1 MNKSEEDYKNLG
13 TSTFFAT
20 KRPWL
25 AFCTVAQVLP
35 FCRCCLIV
43 DPNDSNVSLWDVQ
56 STCTNNI
63 KQPEVSR
70 SKFLVPNLWQ
80 PRVTQVTCPSE
91 ARTSKSGSQFCALLL
106 GAFPHQLGFSL
117 AHLNFTWPNSGASS
131 NNIQHVR
138 KAEERS
144 IWLLA
149 YKSTQRLGWNG
160 LRNSRTSD
168 SSSSFPQGVIVGP
181 KAQGWIQKHSVYFH
195 HPLSTLIKALAEESI
210 HISFHLWQSRSDR
223 GWKTAEAASSDRNGQ
238 ICCLLLQVHPHQ
250 LILSLAH
257 LREII
262 SCPSPSTTTC
272 SLNKLWPKRHN
283 FLISEE
289 IPVWVGTSYI
299 ERSCMTRHMQTFNV
313 IMHWP
318 VDNWWVR
325 ALPTITIPTPCCQDK
340 HKGIPSWSL
349 FWFFN
354 HQPSQSWYPWDPS
367 SKLCGQVFHL
377 VRTVTAGQSFCF
389 VWTIS
394 ATINLEIILPGG
406 IYV

>member
-25 AFCTVAQVLP
+25 VFCTVAQVLP

-43 DPNDSNVSLWDVQ
+43 DPNDSNLSLWDVQ
-56 STCTNNI
+56 STYQQHQTT
-63 KQPEVSR
+63 R
-70 SKFLVPNLWQ
+70 SIQKFLGPQPVTT

-91 ARTSKSGSQFCALLL
+91 AWTSKSGSQFCALLL

-149 YKSTQRLGWNG
+149 YKFTQRLDWNG

-181 KAQGWIQKHSVYFH
+181 KAQGWIQNHSVYFH
-195 HPLSTLIKALAEESI
+195 HPLSTQIKALAEESV
-210 HISFHLWQSRSDR
+210 HTSFHLWQSRNDR
-223 GWKTAEAASSDRNGQ
+223 GWRTAEAASSDRNGQ

-262 SCPSPSTTTC
+262 SCPSPPTTTC
-272 SLNKLWPKRHN
+272 SLNKLWPKRQN

-299 ERSCMTRHMQTFNV
+299 ERSCMTRHMQTS
-313 IMHWP
+313 M
-318 VDNWWVR
+318 
-325 ALPTITIPTPCCQDK
+325 
-340 HKGIPSWSL
+340 
-349 FWFFN
+349 
-354 HQPSQSWYPWDPS
+354 
-367 SKLCGQVFHL
+367 
-377 VRTVTAGQSFCF
+377 
-389 VWTIS
+389 
-394 ATINLEIILPGG
+394 
-406 IYV
+406 